1 MRLHGL
7 FNIEVE
13 DNLIVSHFYGAWNSE
28 QTRHYAEQVKTLS
41 SSLHNEPWARVI
53 NLSDWEGGGEEI
65 LAPLRELHT
74 WSLENKCRFVVFV
87 RPSMLP
93 KFMLE
98 KYGSGYGSYQIF
110 ESLQEAKNWAKQ
122 ELAHL

>member
-1 MRLHGL
+1 
-7 FNIEVE
+7 
-13 DNLIVSHFYGAWNSE
+13 
-28 QTRHYAEQVKTLS
+28 
-41 SSLHNEPWARVI
+41 
-53 NLSDWEGGGEEI
+53 LSDWEGGGEEI

-74 WSLENKCRFVVFV
+74 WSLEKQCRFVVFV

-110 ESLQEAKNWAKQ
+110 ESLREAKNWAKQ
-122 ELAHL
+122 ELTHL